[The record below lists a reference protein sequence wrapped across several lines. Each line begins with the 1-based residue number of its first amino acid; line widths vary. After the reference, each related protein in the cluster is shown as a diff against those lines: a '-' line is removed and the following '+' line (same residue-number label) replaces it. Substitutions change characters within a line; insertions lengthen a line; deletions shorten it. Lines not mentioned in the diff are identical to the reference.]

1 MENNLRGI
9 RDIIAFTSY
18 LRDRKIW
25 HAFQQTADDYITVR
39 VDILN
44 SRIEVDFYE
53 DHVEYNHFDGR
64 EDILTDQI
72 KLFAMLRHFVEG

>member
-1 MENNLRGI
+1 MQKELRGI

-18 LRDRKIW
+18 LREKNIC
-25 HAFQQTADDYITVR
+25 HAFQQVADDYITVR

-53 DHVEYNHFDGR
+53 DHIEYNHFDGR
-64 EDILTDQI
+64 EDILTDQT